1 MDNICMVDKK
11 VFLMTDWGLRMVEC
25 DSMLNA
31 VGNLKA
37 KFKVGKTIKS
47 LPFLYKTKMNISAK
61 GN

>member
-37 KFKVGKTIKS
+37 KFKVGKTIQS
-47 LPFLYKTKMNISAK
+47 LPLRIDN
-61 GN
+61 

>member
-1 MDNICMVDKK
+1 MVDKK